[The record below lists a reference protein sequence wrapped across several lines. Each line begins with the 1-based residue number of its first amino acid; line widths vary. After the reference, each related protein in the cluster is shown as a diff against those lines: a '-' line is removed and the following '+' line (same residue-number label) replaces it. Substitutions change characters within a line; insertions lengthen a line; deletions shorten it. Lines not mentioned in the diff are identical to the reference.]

1 MNDVAEPLD
10 YEDFLSQYQL
20 LIDRDPLRTM
30 LDFPQ
35 NYLEVQIIKRP
46 IRTLQPIMPEE
57 TMLVTPNILNTVSL
71 IHSLYFQR
79 HSSSSHPDVH
89 KLLYIRL
96 AHSEVSKQ
104 VVEQQRW

>member
-1 MNDVAEPLD
+1 MNDVADPLD

-57 TMLVTPNILNTVSL
+57 NMSVTPNILNTVTFNTRFVLSGTL
-71 IHSLYFQR
+71 F
-79 HSSSSHPDVH
+79 
-89 KLLYIRL
+89 RL
-96 AHSEVSKQ
+96 TSRCASTAT
-104 VVEQQRW
+104 RLTGTW